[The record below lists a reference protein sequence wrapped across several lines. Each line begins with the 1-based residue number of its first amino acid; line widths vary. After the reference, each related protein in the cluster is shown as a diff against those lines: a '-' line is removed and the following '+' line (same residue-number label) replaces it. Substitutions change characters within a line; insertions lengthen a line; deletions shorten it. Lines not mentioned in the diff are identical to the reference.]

1 MVIAILVF
9 VMVIILFLFNSSLRV
24 ILTLLPYLSGLLVV
38 VFLRYNYDLGIG
50 QINENVVSVII
61 LIIVETVI
69 MILSKIEQTSGSVI
83 LLLSMLFIGLLMLVI
98 MTFLKVETLQKAII
112 LTVVYIAT
120 AIFVSLSN
128 WSYNGVI
135 RYKSRNLVMSI
146 IVALIYAFIIGI
158 NIFIVDRIWYDYIS
172 LSFSENE
179 FKSIQK
185 TVAVITI
192 IIMVCTGC
200 ISLIRDRREVMYEEG

>member
-61 LIIVETVI
+61 LVIVETVI
-69 MILSKIEQTSGSVI
+69 MILSKAEQTSGPII
-83 LLLSMLFIGLLMLVI
+83 LFLSMLFVGLLMLVI
-98 MTFLKVETLQKAII
+98 MTFLKIESLQKAII
-112 LTVVYIAT
+112 LTVVYLAVT
-120 AIFVSLSN
+120 IFISLSN

-158 NIFIVDRIWYDYIS
+158 NIFIVDRIWYDYIR
-172 LSFSENE
+172 LSFPEKA
-179 FKSIQK
+179 FKSGQK
-185 TVAVITI
+185 TVAVIAI
-192 IIMVCTGC
+192 IVMVCTGC
-200 ISLIRDRREVMYEEG
+200 ISLIRDRRDL

>member
-69 MILSKIEQTSGSVI
+69 MILSKIEQTSGPVI

-112 LTVVYIAT
+112 LTVVYIAAT
-120 AIFVSLSN
+120 IFISLSN

-158 NIFIVDRIWYDYIS
+158 NIFYCSIIV
-172 LSFSENE
+172 F
-179 FKSIQK
+179 
-185 TVAVITI
+185 
-192 IIMVCTGC
+192 
-200 ISLIRDRREVMYEEG
+200 

>member
-38 VFLRYNYDLGIG
+38 VFLRYNYDLEIG

-61 LIIVETVI
+61 LIMIETVI
-69 MILSKIEQTSGSVI
+69 MMLSKAEQTSGPVI

-98 MTFLKVETLQKAII
+98 MTFLKVESLQRAII
-112 LTVVYIAT
+112 LTVIYVAG
-120 AIFVSLSN
+120 AVFVSLSN

-146 IVALIYAFIIGI
+146 IAALIYAHIIGI

-172 LSFSENE
+172 LSFSENAL
-179 FKSIQK
+179 KSSQNI
-185 TVAVITI
+185 VAVITI

-200 ISLIRDRREVMYEEG
+200 ISLIRDRREAMYEEG

>member
-38 VFLRYNYDLGIG
+38 VFLRYNYDLEIG
-50 QINENVVSVII
+50 QLNENVVSVII
-61 LIIVETVI
+61 LIMIETVI
-69 MILSKIEQTSGSVI
+69 MMLSKVEQTSGPVI

-98 MTFLKVETLQKAII
+98 MTSLKVESLQRAII
-112 LTVVYIAT
+112 LTVIYVVGAV
-120 AIFVSLSN
+120 FVSLSN

-135 RYKSRNLVMSI
+135 RYKKRGLVLSI
-146 IVALIYAFIIGI
+146 IVALIYAFVIGI

-172 LSFSENE
+172 LSFSENAL
-179 FKSIQK
+179 KSSQNI
-185 TVAVITI
+185 VAVITI

-200 ISLIRDRREVMYEEG
+200 ISLIRDRREAMYEEG

>member
-24 ILTLLPYLSGLLVV
+24 ILTLLPYISGLLVV
-38 VFLRYNYDLGIG
+38 IFLRYNYDLGIG

-69 MILSKIEQTSGSVI
+69 MILSKIEQTSGPVI

-98 MTFLKVETLQKAII
+98 MNFLKVETLQKAII
-112 LTVVYIAT
+112 LTVVYIAAT
-120 AIFVSLSN
+120 IFISLSN

-146 IVALIYAFIIGI
+146 IAALIYAFIIGI

-172 LSFSENE
+172 LSFSENT
-179 FKSIQK
+179 FKSSQK

-192 IIMVCTGC
+192 IIMVSTGC

>member
-61 LIIVETVI
+61 LIMIETVI
-69 MILSKIEQTSGSVI
+69 MMLSKVEQTSGPVI

-98 MTFLKVETLQKAII
+98 MTFLKVESLQRAII
-112 LTVVYIAT
+112 LTVIYVVGAV
-120 AIFVSLSN
+120 FVSLSN

-135 RYKSRNLVMSI
+135 RYKKRGLVLSI
-146 IVALIYAFIIGI
+146 IVALIYAFVIGI

-172 LSFSENE
+172 LSFSENAL
-179 FKSIQK
+179 KSSQNI
-185 TVAVITI
+185 VAVITI

-200 ISLIRDRREVMYEEG
+200 ISLIRDRREAMYEEG

>member
-38 VFLRYNYDLGIG
+38 VFLRYNYDLEIG

-61 LIIVETVI
+61 LIMIETVI
-69 MILSKIEQTSGSVI
+69 MMLSKAEQTSGPVI

-98 MTFLKVETLQKAII
+98 MTFLKVESLQRAII
-112 LTVVYIAT
+112 LTVIYVAG
-120 AIFVSLSN
+120 AVFVSLSN

-135 RYKSRNLVMSI
+135 RYKKRGLVLSI
-146 IVALIYAFIIGI
+146 IVALIYAFVIGI

-172 LSFSENE
+172 LSFSENAL
-179 FKSIQK
+179 KSSQNI
-185 TVAVITI
+185 VAVITI

-200 ISLIRDRREVMYEEG
+200 ISLIRDKREAMYEKG

>member
-9 VMVIILFLFNSSLRV
+9 VMVIILFMFNSSLRV

-38 VFLRYNYDLGIG
+38 VFLRYNFDLGIG

-69 MILSKIEQTSGSVI
+69 MILSKIEQTSGPVI

-112 LTVVYIAT
+112 LTVVYIVAT
-120 AIFVSLSN
+120 IFISLSN

-135 RYKSRNLVMSI
+135 RYKSRNLVMSMI
-146 IVALIYAFIIGI
+146 AALIYAFIIGI
-158 NIFIVDRIWYDYIS
+158 NILIVDMIWYDYIS
-172 LSFSENE
+172 LSFSENAL
-179 FKSIQK
+179 KSSQSI
-185 TVAVITI
+185 VAVITI
-192 IIMVCTGC
+192 IIMVCTVC
-200 ISLIRDRREVMYEEG
+200 VSLIRDRREAMYEEG

>member
-9 VMVIILFLFNSSLRV
+9 VMVIILFMFNSSLRV

-38 VFLRYNYDLGIG
+38 VFLRYNFDLGIG

-69 MILSKIEQTSGSVI
+69 MILSKIEQTSGPVI

-112 LTVVYIAT
+112 LTVVYIVAT
-120 AIFVSLSN
+120 IFISLSN

-135 RYKSRNLVMSI
+135 RYKSRNLVMSMI
-146 IVALIYAFIIGI
+146 AALIYAFIIGI
-158 NIFIVDRIWYDYIS
+158 NILIVDMIWYDYIS
-172 LSFSENE
+172 LSFSENT
-179 FKSIQK
+179 FKSSQK

-192 IIMVCTGC
+192 IIMVCTVC
-200 ISLIRDRREVMYEEG
+200 VSLIRDRREAMYEEG